1 MTSHPPLSTKRWF
14 HDHPLIEC
22 DDRQRLRIVFQ
33 TSRKYANSYFP
44 YLLYKAFTVS
54 FAKYVPHLCNRFFVK
69 RKHLTYNQTEF
80 AILGWYIYKRSS
92 DKLLRRIHLKQHSLK
107 ALHGCFELQ
116 KLHQSN

>member
-54 FAKYVPHLCNRFFVK
+54 FAKYVPHLCNKFF
-69 RKHLTYNQTEF
+69 
-80 AILGWYIYKRSS
+80 I
-92 DKLLRRIHLKQHSLK
+92 
-107 ALHGCFELQ
+107 
-116 KLHQSN
+116 